1 MSGGG
6 CAHEKCLRDGC
17 DNCCFCGENLMV
29 TVETHIENKHSHGKG
44 PGEIT
49 GSGIIPCPI
58 VDDFQEQLNAERQK
72 LAQAVR
78 VSMNE
83 QMIEEAKTD
92 L

>member
-1 MSGGG
+1 M
-6 CAHEKCLRDGC
+6 KIFDRRRPIDKLREDWPYG
-17 DNCCFCGENLMV
+17 
-29 TVETHIENKHSHGKG
+29 ETHTQNKHSHGKG

-58 VDDFQEQLNAERQK
+58 VDDFQEHLSAERQK